1 MTQQPP
7 KDDDGHPPTGRLPEW
22 VVVTWVSEQ
31 LRDRNQRNGRS
42 LAEALQ
48 AGTKPDSPADS
59 GMANRAAPG

>member
-7 KDDDGHPPTGRLPEW
+7 KDDDGHPPTGRPPEW

-31 LRDRNQRNGRS
+31 LRDRIQRNGRS

-48 AGTKPDSPADS
+48 AGIKPDSPADP
-59 GMANRAAPG
+59 GMADRAAPG